1 MSLKFTCESEKIK
14 HLSHSRSIHAQPKTP
29 LKDVLE
35 KMRTEKSAIALI
47 VDSHQK
53 LVGVFTERDVLLK
66 VLGKGL
72 DLTQPI
78 ENFMTPKPFYLDGEN
93 SVGEALEMMVKNK
106 IRHIP
111 IVDPKKNTVEGQ
123 VDVLN
128 LVQFLVEHFPYVYNL
143 PPKPNQQLN
152 LPEGA

>member
-1 MSLKFTCESEKIK
+1 MSVKSTCESEKIK
-14 HLSHSRSIHAQPKTP
+14 HLRRSRNILVQPKTP
-29 LKDVLE
+29 LKTVLE
-35 KMRTEKSAIALI
+35 KMRTEKSAIAI
-47 VDSHQK
+47 VVDSAQK
-53 LVGVFTERDVLLK
+53 LTGVFTERDVLMK

-72 DLTQPI
+72 DLNQPI
-78 ENFMTPKPFYLDGEN
+78 ETVMTPHPFHLSVEN

-111 IVDPKKNTVEGQ
+111 IVDSQNTVNGQ

-152 LPEGA
+152 SPEGA